1 MFRIAQDI
9 LSILNKRQ
17 KNNFN
22 KIFFL
27 LSLTSVIEFL
37 AIIYIFDI
45 FQYLVGIGSLKSANY
60 FSFFFSIKFDI
71 FNIFF
76 ILILIF
82 VLKFFLSLYSSYS
95 RLKYQKDLGVDIS
108 TQILRRY
115 LYDDILVVKRKSNS
129 ELIRNIELTTG
140 NFVNGVMQ
148 HVFTIISEIIIIILV
163 ITLLSYLSIKIL
175 FFSIFNIIII
185 ALIHYFFFKKKISKI
200 GIEFHETS
208 SQKLRLST
216 EALNGLLEIRAFQ
229 AQEYFL
235 KKYHSS
241 SDNHYKSSFI
251 LLFVQQI
258 PRQVIEFSVVF
269 FISLLIIFFFN
280 DLSKTIEIIKILGL
294 FGIASFRLIPS
305 ATKILHALQGL
316 KYTESVLREIK
327 EETRQKY
334 FFEKSTQYLSQSKN
348 NFSHKETE
356 QKKVFFQEIVFDN
369 VSFKYPDRDNYI
381 FKNINLKIK
390 KNSKTLVIGG
400 SGLGKTTFLN
410 LLLGFLTPIEGSI
423 YFTDQEKN
431 KIYIDRVSL
440 LNLFGYVPQKSF
452 LLKDSIKNNIAFGLN
467 EKNIDENKIN
477 DALYFSGLE
486 NFIKTLPYGVNTT
499 LDDFASNLS
508 GGQVQRLSIARCF
521 YRGSSV
527 LIFDEPFSSLDSKNE
542 NFIVSNVNN
551 FAHNKTLIIISH
563 KKIDSIVFDNTFEI
577 KNSDIIVKN

>member
-1 MFRIAQDI
+1 LFRIAQDI

-60 FSFFFSIKFDI
+60 FSFLFNIKFDI

-163 ITLLSYLSIKIL
+163 ITLLSYLSTKIL

-216 EALNGLLEIRAFQ
+216 EALNGLLEIRSFQ

-280 DLSKTIEIIKILGL
+280 DLSKTKEIIKILGL

-348 NFSHKETE
+348 NFLHKETE

-400 SGLGKTTFLN
+400 SGHGKTTFLN

-486 NFIKTLPYGVNTT
+486 NFIKTLPYGINTT

-577 KNSDIIVKN
+577 KNSDIILKN

>member
-1 MFRIAQDI
+1 M
-9 LSILNKRQ
+9 
-17 KNNFN
+17 
-22 KIFFL
+22 
-27 LSLTSVIEFL
+27 
-37 AIIYIFDI
+37 
-45 FQYLVGIGSLKSANY
+45 
-60 FSFFFSIKFDI
+60 
-71 FNIFF
+71 
-76 ILILIF
+76 
-82 VLKFFLSLYSSYS
+82 
-95 RLKYQKDLGVDIS
+95 
-108 TQILRRY
+108 
-115 LYDDILVVKRKSNS
+115 
-129 ELIRNIELTTG
+129 
-140 NFVNGVMQ
+140 
-148 HVFTIISEIIIIILV
+148 
-163 ITLLSYLSIKIL
+163 
-175 FFSIFNIIII
+175 
-185 ALIHYFFFKKKISKI
+185 
-200 GIEFHETS
+200 
-208 SQKLRLST
+208 
-216 EALNGLLEIRAFQ
+216 
-229 AQEYFL
+229 
-235 KKYHSS
+235 
-241 SDNHYKSSFI
+241 
-251 LLFVQQI
+251 
-258 PRQVIEFSVVF
+258 VF

-280 DLSKTIEIIKILGL
+280 DLSKTKEIIKILGL

-348 NFSHKETE
+348 NFLYKETE

-423 YFTDQEKN
+423 YFTDQKKN

-452 LLKDSIKNNIAFGLN
+452 LLKDTIKNNIAFGLN

-477 DALYFSGLE
+477 EALYFSGLE
-486 NFIKTLPYGVNTT
+486 NFIKTLPNGINTT

-542 NFIVSNVNN
+542 NFIVSNINN
-551 FAHNKTLIIISH
+551 FTHNKTLIIISH
-563 KKIDSIVFDNTFEI
+563 KKIDPIVFDNTFEI